1 MKVARSTAAAITS
14 RTPINSTS
22 SCLIA
27 GGVRTEG
34 IERDKNSRREG
45 VREEERGGTAGG
57 RQTDLAAGSP
67 GGRLQSGCTVAH
79 ANHVLARRAWRGSG
93 HYVITAN
100 CTQAGKQ
107 LAHIDKNLA

>member
-79 ANHVLARRAWRGSG
+79 ANDVLARRAWRGSG
-93 HYVITAN
+93 HYVITAS